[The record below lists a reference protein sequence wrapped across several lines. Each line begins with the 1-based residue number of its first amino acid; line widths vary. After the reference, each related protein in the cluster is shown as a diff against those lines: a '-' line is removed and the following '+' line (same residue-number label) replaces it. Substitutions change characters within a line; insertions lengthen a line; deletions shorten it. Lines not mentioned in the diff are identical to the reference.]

1 VKDVK
6 EMKGMKKIVGELC
19 RAGHG
24 ASRRSDGRLRQPS
37 PAEPGGQID
46 GIRPRP
52 AFLHALQSF
61 MIFMLILALCC

>member
-24 ASRRSDGRLRQPS
+24 ASRRSDGQPS
-37 PAEPGGQID
+37 PAEPAEPGGQID

-52 AFLHALQSF
+52 AFLHAYLGS
-61 MIFMLILALCC
+61 LL

>member
-1 VKDVK
+1 
-6 EMKGMKKIVGELC
+6 MKGMKKIVGELSGW
-19 RAGHG
+19 A
-24 ASRRSDGRLRQPS
+24 RREPS